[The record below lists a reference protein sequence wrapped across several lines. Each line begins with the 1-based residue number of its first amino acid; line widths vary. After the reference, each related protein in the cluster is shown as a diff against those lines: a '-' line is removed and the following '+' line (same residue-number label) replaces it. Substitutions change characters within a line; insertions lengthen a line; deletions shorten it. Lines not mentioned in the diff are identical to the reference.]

1 MELLTSLPA
10 DFAAIADASAR
21 GPAPLLRLPETQGAP
36 AAAATPF
43 ALCLAL
49 LTAEAPGGEAWPV
62 AGKELPV
69 LPLDVAAE
77 TDDVAELALSPLAV
91 FGPPAFAQAAL
102 PAQLLLGA
110 VPEPALPSATT
121 AVPLPLLPTA
131 AELAPPALPS
141 GDLPTPDALAPHH
154 IAGFDPLAEF
164 AALGSEP
171 TPLDAAAPPAATA
184 TAKTAPAPSWLD
196 AFIDERRL
204 QRPAAA
210 TPADV
215 RAAAAPAAA
224 ATPLAAASAPLATAA
239 AVDAPVAVQ
248 GAGRRSELPKIVVSS
263 TPAAES
269 ASASRAEWLPP
280 AAGHSAA
287 TGAAAP
293 PASPLGAPVDF
304 RSPNWQEA
312 FANRVQWLVD
322 TQVGEA
328 HIKLNPPE
336 LGAVDV
342 KISLVDDKT
351 YVQLT
356 TATAAARD
364 ELANGLARL
373 RELFTG
379 SGLELGGAS
388 VHNGRAGPQGGQGS
402 EAGGAAGHSSPL
414 TAFAADL
421 DGLPALAS
429 RRAQGRIDIFA

>member
-21 GPAPLLRLPETQGAP
+21 GPAPLLRSPETQGTPAP
-36 AAAATPF
+36 AATPF

-49 LTAEAPGGEAWPV
+49 LTAEAPGGEAWPP

-77 TDDVAELALSPLAV
+77 TDEATELAPSPLPA
-91 FGPPAFAQAAL
+91 FAPPAFAQSAL
-102 PAQLLLGA
+102 PTQLLLGA
-110 VPEPALPSATT
+110 APEPALPSATT
-121 AVPLPLLPTA
+121 AVPLPLPPTA
-131 AELAPPALPS
+131 AEVAPPALPG
-141 GDLPTPDALAPHH
+141 GDLPTPDALAPH
-154 IAGFDPLAEF
+154 ALADFDPLAGL
-164 AALGSEP
+164 ASADAEP
-171 TPLDAAAPPAATA
+171 TPLDAAAPQAATA

-210 TPADV
+210 TPTDV
-215 RAAAAPAAA
+215 RAAAAPAPAA
-224 ATPLAAASAPLATAA
+224 AAPLAAAA
-239 AVDAPVAVQ
+239 AVDAPVVVQ
-248 GAGRRSELPKIVVSS
+248 GAGRRSELPKIVVSGM
-263 TPAAES
+263 PAAES
-269 ASASRAEWLPP
+269 PSASRAEWLAP

-293 PASPLGAPVDF
+293 PPSPPGAPVDL

-328 HIKLNPPE
+328 HIKLNPPD

-356 TATAAARD
+356 TATAATRD

-373 RELFTG
+373 RELFTN

-388 VHNGRAGPQGGQGS
+388 VHNGRAGQQGGQG
-402 EAGGAAGHSSPL
+402 EAGAALGHSAPFASL
-414 TAFAADL
+414 AADF
-421 DGLPALAS
+421 DDLPALAP
-429 RRAQGRIDIFA
+429 RHAQGRIDIFA

>member
-10 DFAAIADASAR
+10 DFAVIADASAR
-21 GPAPLLRLPETQGAP
+21 GPAPLLRSPETQGAP
-36 AAAATPF
+36 AAAAAPF

-49 LTAEAPGGEAWPV
+49 LTAEAPGGEAWPA
-62 AGKELPV
+62 AGKDLPV
-69 LPLDVAAE
+69 LPPDVAAE
-77 TDDVAELALSPLAV
+77 TDDATELAPSPLAV
-91 FGPPAFAQAAL
+91 FVPPAFAQGAL
-102 PAQLLLGA
+102 PTQLLLGA
-110 VPEPALPSATT
+110 APEPALPSATT
-121 AVPLPLLPTA
+121 AVPLPLPTA
-131 AELAPPALPS
+131 AVAPPALPS
-141 GDLPTPDALAPHH
+141 GDLPTPDAPAPHTL
-154 IAGFDPLAEF
+154 AGFDPLAEF
-164 AALGSEP
+164 TAAGAEP
-171 TPLDAAAPPAATA
+171 TPLDAAVPQAATA

-196 AFIDERRL
+196 AFLDERRL
-204 QRPAAA
+204 QRPAVA
-210 TPADV
+210 TPTDV

-224 ATPLAAASAPLATAA
+224 AAPLAAASAPLATAA
-239 AVDAPVAVQ
+239 AVDAPVVVQ
-248 GAGRRSELPKIVVSS
+248 GAGRRNELPKIAVSS

-269 ASASRAEWLPP
+269 PSASRAEWLPP

-287 TGAAAP
+287 TGAAGP
-293 PASPLGAPVDF
+293 PASPPGAPVDL

-312 FANRVQWLVD
+312 LANRVQWLVD

-388 VHNGRAGPQGGQGS
+388 VHNGRAGQQGGQGS
-402 EAGGAAGHSSPL
+402 EAGGAAGYSSPL
-414 TAFAADL
+414 TSFAADF
-421 DGLPALAS
+421 DDLPALAA